1 MKRVVSTLLLSLLF
15 FVQLVIPSQAQP
27 VENVTLKKNCS
38 TEKMNNLRVEERKLW
53 QDHVSWTRD
62 FIKSDLAGLEDKDK
76 VLERLFKNQDA
87 IGASIKPYYGEA
99 AGEKLAELLRGHI
112 TIAGQIVD
120 AAKGGKKDDVAKYS
134 KLGDENADKIAVLLS
149 GLNSNWSNKQLKDSL
164 YRHLQLVTD
173 QAVARLNKNWAADID
188 AYDKGEDHMLMFA
201 DIISEGIIK
210 QFPQKFNK

>member
-15 FVQLVIPSQAQP
+15 FVQLVTSSQAQP